1 MHGGERKSKRDGNL
15 SLVVYCR
22 ALPLLVMTLMEEVGT
37 RQHSSEGLKVS
48 KVRSRDSWT
57 ILPVFKGNFF
67 STQRGQKQNPSL
79 IVEMSLMSAES
90 HIRSF
95 GYRGTHH
102 LPRGL
107 EKSRLFKS
115 RFSFMNLLG
124 LPVNLIMAGNGA
136 CDSCSPMTRYGMDLL
151 WEKEDVAHPCLQGL
165 DLQLLL
171 HRRPDPKPRKETSWC
186 SF

>member
-1 MHGGERKSKRDGNL
+1 MHGRERKSKRDGNL

-37 RQHSSEGLKVS
+37 RQHSSEGLKV
-48 KVRSRDSWT
+48 RSQGSWT
-57 ILPVFKGNFF
+57 ILTIFKGNFF

-79 IVEMSLMSAES
+79 IVEMSLMPGES

-95 GYRGTHH
+95 GCRGTHH

-115 RFSFMNLLG
+115 SFSLMNLLG
-124 LPVNLIMAGNGA
+124 LPINLIMAGNGA
-136 CDSCSPMTRYGMDLL
+136 CRSCSPYDKIWDGFTVGKGGCSTPLS
-151 WEKEDVAHPCLQGL
+151 AGFGSAAP
-165 DLQLLL
+165 
-171 HRRPDPKPRKETSWC
+171 TSQKA
-186 SF
+186 